1 MPKLR
6 TRLATTMAIN
16 NFERESSKTRKHDQY
31 ITLLYHQIVQHI
43 KEYAYVITFRMLKI
57 SDAKMYEHSYEMCT

>member
-31 ITLLYHQIVQHI
+31 ITLLYHQAIQHI
-43 KEYAYVITFRMLKI
+43 KEYTYIITFRMLKI
-57 SDAKMYEHSYEMCT
+57 LDAKIYEHSYEMCT